1 MSIDIG
7 TLYKTQIPALG
18 DTADIQKA
26 FRLYHYGSESV
37 PTEDVNVLS
46 DSVAGMLKARA
57 LIASPTF
64 TGTVTSPVI
73 RLTDTTDAS
82 LTSTGHAFQ
91 IGASSGLNLI
101 IDNNEI
107 MSRNNGSA
115 SGIGLNL
122 DGGNVTLGAS
132 SSTVSIAGSATVG
145 TLSITGN
152 TTIGDASADTVTA
165 NSASWSF
172 PNATTFTIPA
182 TASNVAGLTLKT
194 SAGYGISFGGLT
206 SDTSSSIIT
215 PWHNGTAQNSSQ
227 IYYNYTSTQ
236 WIFEPNVRVVGNF
249 ALDGTLTGN
258 LTVGSTTSDAL
269 LVNSST
275 TFNGPVTLDAGTNSY
290 APIKLVSGT
299 NLSTV
304 TAGAVE
310 FDGNVIYATPKVN
323 NTTAGRGLVETPY
336 IYVVSADTT
345 VAASSAY
352 STGSGTGSTTDSDTA
367 SAFGKYIYLAAN
379 STYMVEAN
387 VMVFHQTSRTA
398 IEGTVAGGIVFN
410 FAYPSGTTLALDMS
424 TIIDQSTA
432 LSNAPAAAPIP
443 YIYNSGAGSIVIRG
457 TGSTTADSGYSMFRI
472 RGIIR
477 TSSTAGNFAPTLT
490 TNATAFNDGAE
501 VNAMTSTGK
510 ILANSF
516 IKVTPLGGTT
526 SDVNI
531 GGWA

>member
-107 MSRNNGSA
+107 MARNNGSTA
-115 SGIGLNL
+115 GIGLNI
-122 DGGNVTLGAS
+122 DGGGVTLGS
-132 SSTVSIAGSATVG
+132 SNSSVTIAGTATVG
-145 TLSITGN
+145 TLSVTGN
-152 TTIGDASADTVTA
+152 TTIGDASGDSVTA
-165 NSASWSF
+165 NSAAWSF
-172 PNATTFTIPA
+172 PNAPTFTIPA
-182 TASNVAGLTLKT
+182 GSTGFNLKT
-194 SAGYGISFGGLT
+194 SSGYGVSLGGLV
-206 SDTSSSIIT
+206 SDSNPFIIT
-215 PWHNGTAQNSSQ
+215 PWHNNVALSGSQ
-227 IYYNYTSTQ
+227 FYFNYTSDQ
-236 WIFEPNVRVVGNF
+236 WVSEANLRASGNLSVG
-249 ALDGTLTGN
+249 GSITGN
-258 LTVGSTTSDAL
+258 ITVGATTSDTL

-275 TFNGPVTLDAGTNSY
+275 TFNGPVTLDAGTTGS
-290 APIKLVSGT
+290 APIKFVSG
-299 NLSTV
+299 SITV
-304 TAGAVE
+304 PNPAEGSIE
-310 FDGNVIYATPKVN
+310 YDGKIFYATPKVN

-387 VMVFHQTSRTA
+387 VMVYHQTTRVA
-398 IEGTVAGGIVFN
+398 FEGTVAGGIVFN

-424 TIIDQSTA
+424 TIIDQSAA
-432 LSNAPAAAPIP
+432 LSTAPAAAPVP
-443 YIYNSGAGSIVIRG
+443 YIYNSGAGSIVIRA
-457 TGSTTADSGYSMFRI
+457 TGSTTADTGYSMFRI

-490 TNATAFNDGAE
+490 TNATAFNDGGEA
-501 VNAMTSTGK
+501 NAMTSTGK